1 MVVRIHLLKRSLQA
15 IGGFLIAMTV
25 SAEPQVLTA
34 VEGSFV
40 IPPAIIRATDPAK
53 NTGYLIDI
61 YRELSAQL
69 GMQLQL
75 KPFPRSSVAGAL
87 LRSEADIYCRANPAW
102 YPNPLL
108 RWSPAL
114 FSFFDLLLSHQPL
127 PDLSSLAQQP
137 RVIATVAGYKY
148 VELEAVFRSG
158 HGKRQDYASPDEA
171 AAAFLAGKTDSVVL
185 SEIEA
190 HYLLPVNRLHQ
201 LELGHYQL
209 HCMYS
214 PRLKSRQ
221 RQLLDNYIRARAA
234 SGDFKALLQKYSW
247 QLDEKQ
253 PVKSL

>member
-1 MVVRIHLLKRSLQA
+1 MVKFQFLQRNLKLICGLFIA
-15 IGGFLIAMTV
+15 ITV

-40 IPPAIIRATDPAK
+40 TPPAIIRASDPAQ

-102 YPNPLL
+102 YPDPLL

-114 FSFFDLLLSHQPL
+114 FAFSDLLLSHHPL
-127 PDLSSLAQQP
+127 PDLSALSQQP

-148 VELEAVFRSG
+148 VELEAAFRS
-158 HGKRQDYASPDEA
+158 HQVKRQGYGSPDEA

-214 PRLKSRQ
+214 PRLS
-221 RQLLDNYIRARAA
+221 
-234 SGDFKALLQKYSW
+234 
-247 QLDEKQ
+247 
-253 PVKSL
+253 